1 MAMVAGLSRPRRLD
15 TVQEAIRA
23 ALDKRKNTIN
33 NEPDVR
39 SVTVT
44 VKMKA
49 GSDIPRVVLVNI
61 ETEDEL
67 HKENGR

>member
-1 MAMVAGLSRPRRLD
+1 MAIVAGLSRPRRLD
-15 TVQEAIRA
+15 AVQAAIRE

-44 VKMKA
+44 VKMRA
-49 GSDIPRVVLVNI
+49 GSDTPRVVLVNV

-67 HKENGR
+67 FKENGR